1 MSGEAGKA
9 VYQRCS
15 RIETGNGI
23 LKGRGLG
30 IMRVRSIAKVACVVL
45 LEAIAHNLWRARC
58 LRTAAA

>member
-30 IMRVRSIAKVACVVL
+30 IMRVRQS
-45 LEAIAHNLWRARC
+45 R
-58 LRTAAA
+58 LRHPLAGDRS